1 MPQIKLLK
9 RMAGP
14 DGNYSPGH
22 VMEIA
27 ADIGQ
32 QLVDQDAAEWLPP
45 VRQQPIERAVKAPV
59 EKGVAEPVPSE
70 GIEKE
75 VKAEPE
81 PIKDIEETAK
91 TESKPKKK
99 AVKKQG

>member
-1 MPQIKLLK
+1 MPEIRLLK

-14 DGNYSPGH
+14 DGNYSPGF
-22 VMEIA
+22 VMEVD

-32 QLVDQDAAEWLPP
+32 QMVDQGAAEWLPP

-59 EKGVAEPVPSE
+59 EKAVV
-70 GIEKE
+70 
-75 VKAEPE
+75 EPE
-81 PIKDIEETAK
+81 PSEYIEEAK
-91 TESKPKKK
+91 AEIKPKKK